1 MDLLKPSGNKLAL
14 KLFESRKGLI
24 KERLRQQRA
33 RNCVCRNDFIEEII
47 LEPRLI
53 AINYIKTWFILDL
66 FLSVASMV
74 MRILNLLALI
84 ILLAQWNGCLQFMI
98 PMFQNFPSDCWV
110 AFIDP

>member
-24 KERLRQQRA
+24 KERSRQQRA

-66 FLSVASMV
+66 VSSFPVDYFFLLFDT
-74 MRILNLLALI
+74 RENIEGY
-84 ILLAQWNGCLQFMI
+84 Q
-98 PMFQNFPSDCWV
+98 
-110 AFIDP
+110 

>member
-24 KERLRQQRA
+24 KERSRQQRA